1 MRLIPALALL
11 IATSTQASVIG
22 IVTADGGS
30 SIRITR
36 EQGPCLG
43 DAKVAQWVSRDA
55 LTVVPG
61 CWITDGRMVYISF
74 LDGDRADVPVPML
87 RAPTSL

>member
-1 MRLIPALALL
+1 MRLLPALALL
-11 IATSTQASVIG
+11 IATSTHASVIG

-36 EQGPCLG
+36 EQGPCVG
-43 DAKVAQWVSRDA
+43 DARLAQWVSRDA

-61 CWITDGRMVYISF
+61 CWITDGRLSSSASSTAT
-74 LDGDRADVPVPML
+74 GPMCL
-87 RAPTSL
+87 CRC